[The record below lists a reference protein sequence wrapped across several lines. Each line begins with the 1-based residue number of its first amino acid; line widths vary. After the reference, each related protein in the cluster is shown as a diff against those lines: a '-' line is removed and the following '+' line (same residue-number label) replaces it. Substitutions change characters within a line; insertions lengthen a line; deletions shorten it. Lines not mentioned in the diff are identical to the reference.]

1 MNIIQEAKEKG
12 FNSLSEYQSKVILKA
27 YGIPFV
33 EEILAQNW
41 EEIKK
46 ASTKIGFPVVI
57 KACSPQITHKTEK
70 KLLEVGI
77 KNLEELKSAYERISN
92 TISAEQ
98 IEGYLVQKMVNGK
111 RELMI
116 GLIRDKTFG
125 PCVMLGLGGIFTEIF
140 KDVVFR
146 VAPIERKDAY
156 EMMNELKSKKIL
168 DSFRGESPANRESLA
183 EILINVGKTGLEIED
198 IKEIDINPMIIK
210 EDGEIIGVDALI
222 ILNNH

>member
-12 FNSLSEYQSKVILKA
+12 FNSLSEYQSKAILKT

-41 EEIKK
+41 EEIKN
-46 ASTKIGFPVVI
+46 ASTKIGFPIAI

-77 KNLEELKSAYERISN
+77 KNLEELKSAYDRISN
-92 TISAEQ
+92 SISAEQ

-116 GLIRDKTFG
+116 GLVRDKTFG

-156 EMMNELKSKKIL
+156 EMMNELKSRKIL
-168 DSFRGESPANRESLA
+168 DSFRGESAANRESLA
-183 EILINVGKTGLEIED
+183 EILINVGKTGLEIEE
-198 IKEIDINPMIIK
+198 IKEIDINPMIIR

-222 ILNNH
+222 ILT